1 MAMMYEFLKKIPL
14 FADLPMEDL
23 NQLCEGVEEIE
34 LAAGEVLFPE
44 GSQGDRAYV
53 VREGQIEIIKSSG
66 GQEVFL
72 ALRQAGEFFGE
83 MSLLD
88 SAPRMATARARTP
101 VSLVAIPREQ
111 FDYLI
116 ATSPSAA
123 RAMLHTVMSRLRS
136 SSILLRQSE
145 KMAQIGEMT
154 AGIAHELNNPA
165 SAVQRGA
172 EQLQDCLTRLQHS
185 LAELYQA
192 DLTGPQ
198 RKWLRENEQMVQ
210 AAIDNPL
217 DLDPLERDD
226 REAVVETWLDSR
238 GVDGA
243 WKYAQTLV
251 SLGLEVD
258 DLDHIA
264 TLFPGGR
271 FAAVMEWLD
280 AAYNIYS
287 LLQEIDQ
294 GASRM
299 SEVVQALK
307 KYIYLDQAPVQ
318 TVDIHEGLNNTLVL
332 LRSKIKAGVNIRKQY
347 DPALPKIQGSGSELN
362 QVWTN
367 LIDNALDVL
376 DGKGEITL
384 RTWSEPGW
392 VFVEIEDNGPG
403 IPEEIQERIFDL
415 FYTTKPPGSG
425 TGLGLNISYKIVNK
439 HGGNIKVRSRPG
451 QTVFKVRLPINYQA
465 GETIPMYDEGEEFT
479 DQALKELLESTQTI
493 AVVGAVD
500 DEDHPA
506 HTVPAYLQAQGYTI
520 LPVDPDS
527 KTLLGVKTYPD
538 LQSINRPVDLV
549 LVLRLDE
556 PAARLVEGAARTG
569 ARTLWLQEWVAE
581 ESLVRQAH
589 EAGLQVVMDTCIRTQ
604 HERLVLPTRAGDT
617 GDDATSPAGGSGNSV
632 ENTPPP

>member
-1 MAMMYEFLKKIPL
+1 MIYEFLKKIPL

-34 LAAGEVLFPE
+34 LAAGEMLFPE

-101 VSLVAIPREQ
+101 ASLVAIPREQ

-116 ATSPSAA
+116 ATSPSAS

-172 EQLQDCLTRLQHS
+172 EQLQTCLTRLQHS

-192 DLTGPQ
+192 DLEQPQ
-198 RKWLRENEQMVQ
+198 RDWLRENEQMVQ
-210 AAIDNPL
+210 AAIDSPL
-217 DLDPLERDD
+217 DLDPLERAD
-226 REAVVETWLDSR
+226 REAVVEDWLDRR
-238 GVDGA
+238 GVVDA
-243 WKYAQTLV
+243 WKYAQTV
-251 SLGLEVD
+251 VNLGL
-258 DLDHIA
+258 DLDGLEHIA
-264 TLFPGGR
+264 TLFPGER
-271 FAAVMEWLD
+271 FAAVLDWVD
-280 AAYNIYS
+280 AAYNMYS

-294 GASRM
+294 GASRI
-299 SEVVQALK
+299 SDVVQVLK

-332 LRSKIKAGVNIRKQY
+332 LRSKIKAGISIRKQY

-367 LIDNALDVL
+367 LIDNALDAL
-376 DGKGEITL
+376 DGQGEIIL

-392 VFVEIEDNGPG
+392 VFVEVEDNGPG
-403 IPEEIQERIFDL
+403 IPQDIQDRIFDL
-415 FYTTKPPGSG
+415 FYTTKPVGSG

-439 HGGNIKVRSRPG
+439 HGGTIKVRSRPG
-451 QTVFKVRLPINYQA
+451 QTVFKVRLPLNYQA
-465 GETIPMYDEGEEFT
+465 GETIPLYDEGAEFT
-479 DQALKELLESTQTI
+479 DQALKELLETTQTI

-500 DEDHPA
+500 DEDHPGY
-506 HTVPAYLQAQGYTI
+506 TIPAYLQAQGYTI
-520 LPVDPDS
+520 LPVHPEL
-527 KTLLGVKTYPD
+527 KTLLGVKAYPG

-549 LVLRLDE
+549 LVLRLDG
-556 PAARLVEGAARTG
+556 PDSGLVEAAARTG

-589 EAGLQVVMDTCIRTQ
+589 EAGLQVVMDKCIRTQ
-604 HERLVLPTRAGDT
+604 HERLVLPSRTQGAGD
-617 GDDATSPAGGSGNSV
+617 GPAGPTGGSEDSS
-632 ENTPPP
+632 EAATPS